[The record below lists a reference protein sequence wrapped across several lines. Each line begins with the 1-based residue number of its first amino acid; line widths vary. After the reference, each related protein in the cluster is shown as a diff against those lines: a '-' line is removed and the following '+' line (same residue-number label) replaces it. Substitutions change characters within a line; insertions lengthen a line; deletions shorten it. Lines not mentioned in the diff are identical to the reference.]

1 MYISIVQLFSFHYR
15 CDKQRQDFLT
25 LSSSFCSMCVLK
37 TSNMLDPP
45 PYGEIAHL
53 GVRGGAQ
60 SFNKRKV
67 CVEKLSCLLREYV
80 VVEPKN
86 DTTSFAVNIEKELLI
101 FILGFRQGTEVFC
114 TSIPSIS
121 SSEIVSRCIPS

>member
-1 MYISIVQLFSFHYR
+1 
-15 CDKQRQDFLT
+15 
-25 LSSSFCSMCVLK
+25 
-37 TSNMLDPP
+37 MLDPP

-101 FILGFRQGTEVFC
+101 FILGFRQGTEVFFYLH
-114 TSIPSIS
+114 PFHFKL
-121 SSEIVSRCIPS
+121 